1 MMEAA
6 TVFWTPEAAMMLVQ
20 PGTSIVH
27 GGKDRSFGDLE
38 AAVRFVMEDLPEG
51 LRSTA
56 MIQTDTASIQ
66 FVDIER
72 LYKGCETG
80 NGAQGQG

>member
-1 MMEAA
+1 M
-6 TVFWTPEAAMMLVQ
+6 
-20 PGTSIVH
+20 
-27 GGKDRSFGDLE
+27 
-38 AAVRFVMEDLPEG
+38 RFVMEDLPEG

-72 LYKGCETG
+72 LYKGRELA
-80 NGAQGQG
+80 NGVQGQG